1 MFRNE
6 CLPPPTLGGPLQPFL
21 TPEQFWP
28 SIVFNPAAASA
39 FLLGLPW
46 HNHHHH
52 HHQAGQPSPYQSSIH
67 KALSQRLITVN
78 QQWPAAAQTSSSE
91 PHSPSSAASSTG
103 SPEPPPSPIQEFVE
117 IVAAAEGQSSPDRD
131 SAAAVSTCLSPVQSV

>member
-6 CLPPPTLGGPLQPFL
+6 CLPPPALGGPLQPFL

-52 HHQAGQPSPYQSSIH
+52 HNQAGQPSPYQSSIH
-67 KALSQRLITVN
+67 KALSQRLITAN
-78 QQWPAAAQTSSSE
+78 QHWPAAAHTSPSSE
-91 PHSPSSAASSTG
+91 PHSPSSAASSAG
-103 SPEPPPSPIQEFVE
+103 SPEPPLSPVQDFVD
-117 IVAAAEGQSSPDRD
+117 IAAEDQSSPDRD
-131 SAAAVSTCLSPVQSV
+131 TAVTVSCLSPVQSV